1 MPQKASNSTIG
12 QTPHVKIASAT
23 LPPDVRGDV
32 KGELVISIN
41 SFHWQYRRPPQQVQ
55 ARLRWWGGTV
65 DTVVPFHST
74 RGAGAAF
81 PITCG
86 PRYLSRY
93 LKDMGSLV
101 VEVEECPTGR
111 TVGTISIAVSQ
122 LDVGKP
128 IEAKVP
134 CHGAHEQ
141 LLATA
146 DVSMRIHYTQMLSSF
161 EINEH
166 LASTDKQLPLYP
178 VPGAQGARGQQQ
190 QVATVQGR
198 KASLPAPPAG
208 KENPAAADAD
218 SSLDRGAGG

>member
-1 MPQKASNSTIG
+1 MNQQDSTSTTG
-12 QTPHVKIASAT
+12 QTPHVKIASIT
-23 LPPDVRGDV
+23 LPPGVKGEI
-32 KGELVISIN
+32 KGELVVCLEAL
-41 SFHWQYRRPPQQVQ
+41 HWKYRKPPQQVQ
-55 ARLRWWGGTV
+55 VRLQWWGGTV

-93 LKDMGSLV
+93 LKDMGKLAV
-101 VEVEECPTGR
+101 GVEECPTGR
-111 TVGTISIAVSQ
+111 TIGTVSIAVSQ

-128 IEAKVP
+128 IEASVP
-134 CHGAHEQ
+134 CYGAHEQ

-146 DVSMRIHYTQMLSSF
+146 DVSMRVQYTQTISSF

-178 VPGAQGARGQQQ
+178 VPGLQGARGKSQQLG
-190 QVATVQGR
+190 AAAGS
-198 KASLPAPPAG
+198 AAGLPPLPPG
-208 KENPAAADAD
+208 KENAVVTDIGTGTA
-218 SSLDRGAGG
+218 R